1 MILPVLPISI
11 SQLERKNPE
20 VFSAFYRNPDNDQT
34 QYELTEFISY
44 HVFREGLEFGSR
56 SRSYAYVT
64 ALEIGIKN
72 NPNTPLWQ
80 HFKNLKE
87 QGWSL

>member
-1 MILPVLPISI
+1 MILPVLPISM
-11 SQLERKNPE
+11 SHLERINPE
-20 VFSAFYRNPDNDQT
+20 VFSAFYRNPDDKQS

-44 HVFREGLEFGSR
+44 HAFHEGLEFGSR
-56 SRSYAYVT
+56 SRAYAYVT

-80 HFKNLKE
+80 HFKILNE